1 MKTPSFFT
9 SLPNPELWSNKRQSI
24 QFWLQDYKKLKPSS
38 SGFVIDYKSWNL
50 SKSQL
55 KKMRFPITL
64 LLLAI
69 TLVACTPKPK
79 PIEYGADG
87 CEYCKMTIVDNQY
100 AAEAV
105 TDKGRV
111 YKFDAIE
118 CMVNYTLN
126 NPDIEMAFL
135 LVNPFT
141 QPGELVSA
149 DKSTFLISKNMPS
162 PMGAF
167 LSAYPSAELAEE
179 MRKEKEGT
187 LYNWKELKMHFQEK
201 GEAYFITNHEK

>member
-1 MKTPSFFT
+1 M
-9 SLPNPELWSNKRQSI
+9 
-24 QFWLQDYKKLKPSS
+24 
-38 SGFVIDYKSWNL
+38 
-50 SKSQL
+50 
-55 KKMRFPITL
+55 
-64 LLLAI
+64 LAC
-69 TLVACTPKPK
+69 APKPK

-126 NPDIEMAFL
+126 NPETEMAFL
-135 LVNPFT
+135 LVNHFT
-141 QPGELVSA
+141 QPGELISV

-167 LSAYPSAELAEE
+167 LSAYPSPALAAK
-179 MRKEKEGT
+179 MQKEKEGT
-187 LYNWKELKMHFQEK
+187 LYNWAALQTYFQEK
-201 GEAYFITNHEK
+201 GENYFITNHEK